1 MAPGNPPGEVGEAG
15 PGGGGPGKRKEV
27 KNVSETKCNVLEAW
41 LTEDGKIRIDLECSI
56 SASAE
61 NAEPVAVEETG
72 TDAEE

>member
-1 MAPGNPPGEVGEAG
+1 M
-15 PGGGGPGKRKEV
+15 
-27 KNVSETKCNVLEAW
+27 SETKCNVLEAW